1 MLKLQA
7 HSQGGG
13 GDVGG
18 VPTPPS
24 GINDIHNF
32 NYLIQE
38 SCLIVSSLASEP
50 QIAPKALSRHENLKI
65 FMQHAPQIYTYST

>member
-1 MLKLQA
+1 MPWQWVHRPVA
-7 HSQGGG
+7 RGG
-13 GDVGG
+13 VGG

-38 SCLIVSSLASEP
+38 KPFDCS
-50 QIAPKALSRHENLKI
+50 
-65 FMQHAPQIYTYST
+65 

>member
-1 MLKLQA
+1 MLLSSFRMGYFKHYFCHTKKQTKA
-7 HSQGGG
+7 NRPVARGG
-13 GDVGG
+13 VGG

-38 SCLIVSSLASEP
+38 RPFDC
-50 QIAPKALSRHENLKI
+50 
-65 FMQHAPQIYTYST
+65 F

>member
-1 MLKLQA
+1 MDPLASIANAMEASVANVVIMEALPPHQRRLFRPVA
-7 HSQGGG
+7 RGG
-13 GDVGG
+13 VGG

-38 SCLIVSSLASEP
+38 RPFDC
-50 QIAPKALSRHENLKI
+50 
-65 FMQHAPQIYTYST
+65 F